1 MLSQDIWIKCRKR
14 VGHPL
19 LTASTGY
26 HSTILE
32 HEHTFQIY
40 SVLERPRE
48 VVKLSP
54 QLASW
59 QHAGF
64 QHKIH
69 KDGELSSGTVAQTF
83 ILRIERLGLRF
94 IQAPRFIFKDLCI

>member
-1 MLSQDIWIKCRKR
+1 M
-14 VGHPL
+14 GHPL

-32 HEHTFQIY
+32 HERTFLVY
-40 SVLERPRE
+40 AVLVRPRE

-54 QLASW
+54 QLALW

-83 ILRIERLGLRF
+83 VLRIERLGLRF
-94 IQAPRFIFKDLCI
+94 MQARRFIFKGLCI